1 MSKTVFLGVL
11 LLLIFV
17 EAYSKEPECTCSK
30 FHYEKQTIE
39 KIKFQALHEHLD
51 AKLDGFTNTLEAMSK
66 SSSYLLVDLKN
77 RDEDFLT
84 TSGDV
89 INKTKTKFFSETV
102 EGI

>member
-1 MSKTVFLGVL
+1 
-11 LLLIFV
+11 
-17 EAYSKEPECTCSK
+17 
-30 FHYEKQTIE
+30 
-39 KIKFQALHEHLD
+39 
-51 AKLDGFTNTLEAMSK
+51 MSK